1 MNWHFIQFFAFVK
14 AKDNDKSQ
22 PHYGAGITSSLKS
35 NNENF
40 DFNRVAVSLSPFIL
54 KANSSVQ
61 EAFKKSVLNYDN
73 WEN

>member
-1 MNWHFIQFFAFVK
+1 MVK
-14 AKDNDKSQ
+14 AKDNDKNR
-22 PHYGAGITSSLKS
+22 PHYGAGLASSLKS
-35 NNENF
+35 NNENENI
-40 DFNRVAVSLSPFIL
+40 DFNRVALSLSLFIA